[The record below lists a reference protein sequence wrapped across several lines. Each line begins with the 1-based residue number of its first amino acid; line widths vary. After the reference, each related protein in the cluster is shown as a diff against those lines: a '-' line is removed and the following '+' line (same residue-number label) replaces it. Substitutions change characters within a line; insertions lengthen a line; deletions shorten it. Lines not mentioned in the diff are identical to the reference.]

1 MTATSTMFRCGC
13 GRAWMIHTTGAAPK
27 KPPCPECGKP
37 GTQVP
42 ASSPLLPEI
51 AKTAQKRHPETDET
65 YRRRITIRLGTHL
78 ARGCWL
84 ITGYDLDAFGNR
96 YGIKRKEI
104 EP

>member
-1 MTATSTMFRCGC
+1 
-13 GRAWMIHTTGAAPK
+13 MIHTTGAAPK

-51 AKTAQKRHPETDET
+51 APRKAARKMEDDTAF
-65 YRRRITIRLGTHL
+65 RRRLQLRFGPALGSRAAL
-78 ARGCWL
+78 V
-84 ITGYDLDAFGNR
+84 TGADLDKLAGHYAF
-96 YGIKRKEI
+96 KRKEI